1 MAAKIQPSLHPHEPT
16 AAGLARIVGELVNG
30 AVNRIDHPTADRA
43 EDIHQIRVSIK
54 RLRAVLLLLRPVVS
68 EVAYERENARLRD
81 AGQRL
86 AGSRDAA
93 VARKTL
99 LALADSATGRNER
112 EAFAKVLNAFRTT
125 VEPPAASAQHAALRK
140 VAAALRESGERIPR
154 LRLSA
159 KGWKAIGSGLEA
171 VYRAGRKRMRRAYAS
186 GDDVAF
192 HRWRIRGKNLF
203 YQLEMLAPIWPA
215 RLCESVGRLKKLQR
229 KIGDDHDLAVVKA
242 VLEDAP
248 DTFGGACA
256 TRRVLDCAKRR
267 SRKLR
272 KASRKLGKKIYD
284 ASPARFTEKLEKHWS
299 QWRQPADAEASPG
312 LPIAPLHAHSNG
324 RTQHRR
330 TATATRHPV
339 HSGRRSRS

>member
-16 AAGLARIVGELVNG
+16 AAGLARMAAELVDA
-30 AVNRIDHPTADRA
+30 AVNRIDHPTSDRA

-54 RLRAVLLLLRPVVS
+54 RLRALLLLLRPVIS
-68 EVAYERENARLRD
+68 EVAYERENGRLRD
-81 AGQRL
+81 AAQQL

-99 LALADSATGRNER
+99 LALADSASGRNER
-112 EAFAKVLNAFRTT
+112 KAFAKVLNAFRAT
-125 VEPPAASAQHAALRK
+125 VEPPAASARRAAMCK

-154 LRLSA
+154 LRLSS
-159 KGWKAIGSGLEA
+159 KGWKMIGSGLEA
-171 VYRAGRKRMRRAYAS
+171 VYRAGRRRMRRAYAS
-186 GDDVAF
+186 GDDLAF

-215 RLCESVGRLKKLQR
+215 RICESVGRLKKLQHR
-229 KIGDDHDLAVVKA
+229 IGDDHDLAVVKA

-284 ASPARFTEKLEKHWS
+284 ERPARFAGKLEKHWS
-299 QWRQPADAEASPG
+299 QWRQPVDAEALPS
-312 LPIAPLHAHSNG
+312 LPIAPLQAHSNG

-330 TATATRHPV
+330 TVTATRHPV
-339 HSGRRSRS
+339 HSGSRSRS